1 MLLSQVQVS
10 PIVHLAAEEVGSI
23 DARERRRAG
32 RKVEEPRRAFLE
44 ELEGPP
50 QFRPWVAGPEIMPK
64 ISILGE
70 NGFRFSK
77 LQSSIWCLKF
87 YVLKF
92 FIFYVNLFLLFC

>member
-70 NGFRFSK
+70 ERIIYCNTLSNQVF
-77 LQSSIWCLKF
+77 
-87 YVLKF
+87 
-92 FIFYVNLFLLFC
+92 

>member
-1 MLLSQVQVS
+1 M
-10 PIVHLAAEEVGSI
+10 AE
-23 DARERRRAG
+23 

-70 NGFRFSK
+70 ERIIYCNTLSNQVF
-77 LQSSIWCLKF
+77 
-87 YVLKF
+87 
-92 FIFYVNLFLLFC
+92 